1 MNKIQVNTRQFSLI
15 IVSRRS
21 VERAGTRMFSRG
33 VDESGNV
40 SNFVETEQIVLF
52 KNEGSSLVQ
61 IRGSIPLH
69 WSQLP
74 DLRYKPPPVL
84 SLSLPQH
91 EAFSRHM
98 HRLLPQYE
106 AVVIVNLINHS
117 GQEEVLKTKLQQ
129 VFHDVANGI
138 NNIHLESFDFHNE
151 TKHNRWDRLSIL
163 IESISRYIELFGYF
177 SSSSEEYRYQRGVF
191 RTNCIDSLDRSNV
204 VQSLIAKN
212 SLERQ
217 LQHFG
222 VITVGQR
229 IEDFPTFY
237 HVYRN
242 GMLIFF
248 IKWNNLTNVYL

>member
-1 MNKIQVNTRQFSLI
+1 MNKIQVNTRQFMLI

-21 VERAGTRMFSRG
+21 IDRAGTRMFSRG
-33 VDESGNV
+33 VDETGNV
-40 SNFVETEQIVLF
+40 SNFVETEQMVLF

-61 IRGSIPLH
+61 VRGSIPLH

-74 DLRYKPPPVL
+74 DLRYKPPPTL
-84 SLSLPQH
+84 SPSLPQH
-91 EAFSRHM
+91 EAFGRHM
-98 HRLLPQYE
+98 HRLLSQYE
-106 AVVIVNLINHS
+106 AAVIINLINHT

-129 VFHDVANGI
+129 VFYDAANSI
-138 NNIHLESFDFHNE
+138 NNIHLECFDFHNE
-151 TKHNRWDRLSIL
+151 CRQNRWDRLSIL
-163 IESISRYIELFGYF
+163 IESISRYIDLFGYF

-191 RTNCIDSLDRSNV
+191 RTNCIDSLDRTNV

-222 VITVGQR
+222 VIAVGQR

-237 HVYRN
+237 HTYQN
-242 GMLIFF
+242 GPFMHFLA
-248 IKWNNLTNVYL
+248 KQY